1 MKRRTFCLSAATAGA
16 AYAQR
21 RGSSSA
27 VPEGADRLP
36 LGESDAEKRILGV
49 IQEARS
55 SGDVYLEVPIVDGH
69 MLRVLTETAN
79 AKHVVE
85 FGTSTG
91 YSGLWFSLALRATSG
106 HMTTFELDAQ
116 RAAHARKHFEQAG
129 VANLIRIV
137 EGDGHQNAREVKGP
151 VDVVFID
158 ADKEGYVDYFTKML
172 PLVRPGGLILAHN
185 INMVPDYAK
194 LVTTNPK
201 LDTVFYMQG
210 GGLGVTLK
218 KR

>member
-1 MKRRTFCLSAATAGA
+1 VPLSLESRSVGDITVVAC
-16 AYAQR
+16 
-21 RGSSSA
+21 RG
-27 VPEGADRLP
+27 
-36 LGESDAEKRILGV
+36 
-49 IQEARS
+49 
-55 SGDVYLEVPIVDGH
+55 
-69 MLRVLTETAN
+69 
-79 AKHVVE
+79 
-85 FGTSTG
+85 
-91 YSGLWFSLALRATSG
+91 
-106 HMTTFELDAQ
+106 
-116 RAAHARKHFEQAG
+116 
-129 VANLIRIV
+129 RIV

-185 INMVPDYAK
+185 INMVPDYAN
-194 LVTTNPK
+194 LVTTNPN